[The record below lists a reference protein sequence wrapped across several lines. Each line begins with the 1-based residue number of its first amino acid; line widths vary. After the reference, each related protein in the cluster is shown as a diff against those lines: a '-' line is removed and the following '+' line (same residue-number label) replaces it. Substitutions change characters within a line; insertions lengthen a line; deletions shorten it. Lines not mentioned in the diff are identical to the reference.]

1 MIKVPYEEIV
11 VKIHEK
17 ANIPVSEIEER
28 IQKKM
33 QQLAGLISKE
43 GAAHIIANELGV
55 KLFEQLSGKLQVK
68 NIMKGMRDVETV
80 AKVVQIY
87 EPKEFMKGDAVSKVC
102 SMLVGDETGTIRA
115 VLWGS
120 QADHHTSLSPGSIV
134 KIVGA
139 YVRENNGRME
149 LHVNDRSQV
158 FPNPKN
164 ETVKDVLVTARQGT
178 RKAIKDLQE
187 NENDVELLGTIVQVF
202 DLKFFEVC
210 PKCGKRAKPTSDL
223 YQCAEHGNVMPAYS
237 YLLNLVLD
245 DGTETI
251 RCVFFRQQV
260 DKVLSRTQD
269 DIQRMRN
276 NSAEFEPAKNNLLGK
291 IVKLTG
297 KANKNAMFNR
307 VEFIVNSVDTNP
319 NPEEELKR
327 VA

>member
-1 MIKVPYEEIV
+1 MLKLPYEEIV

-68 NIMKGMRDVETV
+68 NIMKGMRDVETLG
-80 AKVVQIY
+80 KVVQIY

-102 SMLVGDETGTIRA
+102 SMLIGDETGTIRA
-115 VLWGS
+115 VMWGA
-120 QADHHTSLSPGSIV
+120 QADNYNNMSPGTIV
-134 KIVGA
+134 KIIGA
-139 YVRENNGRME
+139 YVRDNNNRIE
-149 LHVNDRSQV
+149 LHLNEKSQLII
-158 FPNPKN
+158 NPKN
-164 ETVKDVLVTARQGT
+164 ETVKDVLVTTKQGT

-187 NENDVELLGTIVQVF
+187 IDNDVELLGTIVQVF

-210 PKCGKRAKPTSDL
+210 PKCAKRAKPTSDL
-223 YQCAEHGNVMPAYS
+223 YQCAEHGNVMPSYS

-251 RCVFFRQQV
+251 RCVFFRNQV
-260 DKVLSRTQD
+260 ERLLGKTAEEVQKMRT
-269 DIQRMRN
+269 N
-276 NSAEFEPAKNNLLGK
+276 NSEFEPSKNDLLGK

-307 VEFIVNSVDTNP
+307 TEFIANAVDTSP
-319 NPEEELKR
+319 NPDDELKR
-327 VA
+327 G